1 MNAQLDI
8 LESLGT
14 LEIVPAK
21 SGVERRRRQRVKL
34 AVQARVRGAVGTLD
48 TFEEIVKSLDVSRD
62 GVLLAT
68 TRGGYAVGEQL
79 QVA

>member
-1 MNAQLDI
+1 M
-8 LESLGT
+8 
-14 LEIVPAK
+14 
-21 SGVERRRRQRVKL
+21 ERRRRQRVKL

-48 TFEEIVKSLDVSRD
+48 TFEKIVKSLNVSRD

-79 QVA
+79 QVT

>member
-1 MNAQLDI
+1 M
-8 LESLGT
+8 
-14 LEIVPAK
+14 
-21 SGVERRRRQRVKL
+21 KL

-48 TFEEIVKSLDVSRD
+48 TFEEIVKSLNVSRD

-79 QVA
+79 QVT